1 MRFAVFDH
9 NDSSGRPPATQL
21 AERLSLIEAYE
32 RLGYYAYQLAEH
44 HSTPLGIATP
54 HLMLA
59 AASQRTSTIRLGTLI
74 SILPLIHPMRMIE
87 EAATLDQ
94 LTGGRLVLGVGRGIS
109 PIETG
114 FHGVPGDEAQ
124 GRFDEA
130 FEILRL
136 GLSSDVVDFHGKYY
150 QLESAPVV
158 THPVQQPMPL
168 WYATMTLERARWCA
182 RLGMPML
189 ALVPSRR
196 VRPLT
201 DAYRAEWS
209 ALGRSAE
216 DVPALGISRQIV
228 IADTNAE
235 AMSIANRA
243 FLPFRD
249 SISHLW
255 HKFGVP
261 MPPVLAADTYEGIAA
276 TGHCYAGDPAGARA
290 WVAEHAET
298 AGVNYMSLEFCFGDM
313 TAGRGAPV
321 GRAVRDRGHARV
333 CVTRPWLPRPAPPC
347 HVASRAGPARA
358 APPGLALRASCCYP
372 ELAGHLSISSDHSS
386 RLPIGSDHFSARFV
400 RFLWSELI
408 RRRATG
414 QQR

>member
-313 TAGRGAPV
+313 TAAEALRSAELFATEVMPAFADACAAAP
-321 GRAVRDRGHARV
+321 R
-333 CVTRPWLPRPAPPC
+333 
-347 HVASRAGPARA
+347 RA
-358 APPGLALRASCCYP
+358 AALALRFAARRGAARGAACCYQP
-372 ELAGHLSISSDHSS
+372 RAAAPGTQ
-386 RLPIGSDHFSARFV
+386 PGGSDPASRFALLAV
-400 RFLWSELI
+400 IPS
-408 RRRATG
+408 
-414 QQR
+414 